1 MLIVKSE
8 NFDKFV
14 CTAGDCPES
23 CCSGGWEIIIDDDSL
38 KRYAADTGDAEL
50 NRRLADG
57 LTQNDDGY
65 MFRQTGKDCCMLDP
79 DGLCSIQKVLGE
91 EGLCNTCSRY
101 PRHVEEFEGIREWS
115 LSLSCPEAARIILS
129 RTEPLGFLEG
139 RTDEED
145 DAEEYEE
152 FDNMFYSMLNDAR
165 NKIFGIIQDRS
176 LSFKDKAVQIESF
189 CMALQ
194 DCVDNDRMFDMDAL
208 IYDGEGD
215 SVQDDE
221 AVVYSSIDI
230 DDDSD
235 ENDSVGTSDAAES
248 AHNGAYESEDAE
260 VSDGADND
268 ADIDKETSELV
279 ADGIHVI
286 DETLEINHDPLHRNL
301 FKVMFELE
309 VLKGDWEDISEHT
322 WNAWDDEL
330 SLTAEQEIQA
340 EQLLMFWT
348 YTYFCGAAYDGWIFS
363 KAMLAICSTWWI
375 LQINA
380 ANSFKGGIIEAAYRY
395 AREIEHS
402 DGNLNALEEWFMRRE

>member
-1 MLIVKSE
+1 MLIVKSD
-8 NFDKFV
+8 NFDEFV
-14 CTAGDCPES
+14 CKAGECPES
-23 CCSGGWEIIIDDDSL
+23 CCSGGWEIIIDDDSM
-38 KRYAADTGDAEL
+38 KRYTSDTGDAEL
-50 NRRLADG
+50 NERLANG
-57 LTQNDDGY
+57 LTHNDDGY
-65 MFRQTGKDCCMLDP
+65 MFRQNGRDCCMLDP
-79 DGLCSIQKVLGE
+79 DGLCSIQKSLGE
-91 EGLCNTCSRY
+91 EGLCSTCSRY

-129 RTEPLGFLEG
+129 RTEPLGFLEAK
-139 RTDEED
+139 TDEEEAD
-145 DAEEYEE
+145 GEYEE

-176 LSFKDKAVQIESF
+176 LSFREKAVRIEEF

-194 DCVDNDRMFDMDAL
+194 DCIDQDRLFDMDAL

-215 SVQDDE
+215 STSEDYQEAEDE
-221 AVVYSSIDI
+221 TAESSSEDGAA
-230 DDDSD
+230 DASA
-235 ENDSVGTSDAAES
+235 ENEAVGTSDA
-248 AHNGAYESEDAE
+248 YESCFAE
-260 VSDGADND
+260 KYAENGPGSMADE
-268 ADIDKETSELV
+268 AAEELA

-286 DETLEINHDPLHRNL
+286 DETLEINHDPLHKNL

-309 VLKGDWEDISEHT
+309 VLKGDWEDITERTWSE
-322 WNAWDDEL
+322 WDDDLKL
-330 SLTAEQEIQA
+330 SAEQEIQA

-380 ANSFKGGIIEAAYRY
+380 ANSFEGGIIEAAYRY

-402 DGNLNALEEWFMRRE
+402 DENLNALEEWFMRRE

>member
-1 MLIVKSE
+1 MLIVKSD

-14 CTAGDCPES
+14 CKAGDCPES
-23 CCSGGWEIIIDDDSL
+23 CCSGGWEIIIDDESM
-38 KRYAADTGDAEL
+38 KRYTSDTGNAEL
-50 NRRLADG
+50 NKRLADG
-57 LTQNDDGY
+57 LTHNDDGY

-79 DGLCSIQKVLGE
+79 DGLCSIQKALGE

-129 RTEPLGFLEG
+129 RTEPLSFLEG

-145 DAEEYEE
+145 APEEYEE

-165 NKIFGIIQDRS
+165 NKIFGMIQDRT
-176 LSFKDKAVQIESF
+176 LSFKEKAVKIESF

-215 SVQDDE
+215 SVPDVTD
-221 AVVYSSIDI
+221 
-230 DDDSD
+230 
-235 ENDSVGTSDAAES
+235 N
-248 AHNGAYESEDAE
+248 NG
-260 VSDGADND
+260 
-268 ADIDKETSELV
+268 DIDKETTELV

-286 DETLEINHDPLHRNL
+286 DESLEINHDPLHKNL
-301 FKVMFELE
+301 FRVMFELE
-309 VLKGDWEDISEHT
+309 VLKGDWEDITERT
-322 WNAWDDEL
+322 WDEWDDEL
-330 SLTAEQEIQA
+330 KLSAEQEIQA
-340 EQLLMFWT
+340 EQLLMFWI

-375 LQINA
+375 MQINA

-402 DGNLNALEEWFMRRE
+402 DENLNALEEWFMRRE